1 MKNSTIYIPN
11 LDKTINYN
19 PNSNV
24 KDKKEYKEDFI
35 LKAIAG
41 TVPAAETVHNSIGYF
56 RMEGVPRFGSCDL
69 SYWVQTLVPFSDAQN
84 IEKEKR
90 EC

>member
-19 PNSNV
+19 PNSND

-35 LKAIAG
+35 LNSLKSMTYLKASNTIQLIFHITGNGNEMEVINFSMKLNEKEELFKAIMRS
-41 TVPAAETVHNSIGYF
+41 VEV
-56 RMEGVPRFGSCDL
+56 V
-69 SYWVQTLVPFSDAQN
+69 
-84 IEKEKR
+84 
-90 EC
+90 

>member
-11 LDKTINYN
+11 LDKTINDN

-35 LKAIAG
+35 LNSLKSMTYLKASNTIQLIFHITGNGNEMEVINFSMKLNEKEELFKAIMRS
-41 TVPAAETVHNSIGYF
+41 VEV
-56 RMEGVPRFGSCDL
+56 V
-69 SYWVQTLVPFSDAQN
+69 
-84 IEKEKR
+84 
-90 EC
+90 

>member
-35 LKAIAG
+35 LNSLKFMTYLKASNTIQLIFHITG
-41 TVPAAETVHNSIGYF
+41 NGNE
-56 RMEGVPRFGSCDL
+56 MEVIN
-69 SYWVQTLVPFSDAQN
+69 FSMKLN
-84 IEKEKR
+84 EKEELLR
-90 EC
+90 QL

>member
-35 LKAIAG
+35 LNSLKSMTYLKASNTIQLIFHITGNGNEMEVINFSMKLNEKEELFKAIMRS
-41 TVPAAETVHNSIGYF
+41 VEV
-56 RMEGVPRFGSCDL
+56 V
-69 SYWVQTLVPFSDAQN
+69 
-84 IEKEKR
+84 
-90 EC
+90 